1 MRIIDFDAPF
11 HRYLT
16 DWMRENAGRF
26 RNAEAMEE
34 QAGEIYLR
42 FINRRADW
50 LDGRTPADYFAAF
63 EDADE
68 LVRAL
73 AEYEAA
79 GVSVP
84 ELMLSRIVQLGEPS
98 VKPLL
103 ALVRDEQAGEAVRQT
118 ALNLLIELD
127 TTEPMDDC
135 FRLID
140 RAEADDALAEVAS
153 ELLQN
158 LGAAAVPGMLE
169 RLDCANEHALAIY
182 LDLLCNFP
190 GDERIYTYTM
200 REFLRRHDRR
210 ALFASLLSRLGDAR
224 ALEALGRV
232 IQMEDLGYLDYL
244 EIANAI
250 EALGG
255 EPGARDRDFT
265 GDPYYESLARM
276 Q

>member
-26 RNAEAMEE
+26 RDAEAMEA

-42 FINRRADW
+42 FINQRADW
-50 LDGRTPADYFAAF
+50 LDGRSPAEYFAAF
-63 EDADE
+63 EDAAE
-68 LVRAL
+68 LTRAL
-73 AEYEAA
+73 VEYEVAS
-79 GVSVP
+79 VPVP
-84 ELMLSRIVQLGEPS
+84 ELMLSRIVQLGETA
-98 VKPLL
+98 VQPLL
-103 ALVRDEQAGEAVRQT
+103 ALVRDEAAGEAVRQT

-127 TTEPMDDC
+127 TAEPMEAC
-135 FRLID
+135 FALID

-169 RLDCANEHALAIY
+169 RLDRANEHALAIY

-200 REFLRRHDRR
+200 REFLRRHDQR
-210 ALFASLLSRLGDAR
+210 ALFASLLARLGDAR
-224 ALEALGRV
+224 ALDALGRV
-232 IQMEDLGYLDYL
+232 IRMEDLGYLDYL

-255 EPGARDRDFT
+255 EPGARDRDFA
-265 GDPYYESLARM
+265 GDPYYESLARLD
-276 Q
+276 